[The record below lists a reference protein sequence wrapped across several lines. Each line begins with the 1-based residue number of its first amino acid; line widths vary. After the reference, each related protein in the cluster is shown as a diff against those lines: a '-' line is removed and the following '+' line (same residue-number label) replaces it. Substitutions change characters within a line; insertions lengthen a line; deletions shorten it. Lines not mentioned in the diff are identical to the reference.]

1 MCDTSGIY
9 KIENL
14 VSGKIYV
21 GQSRHI
27 KSRFI
32 QHKSE
37 LRNGSHYNKHLQYA
51 WDKYG
56 EVSFVFSIIEECPIE
71 LLNEREL
78 YWIDKLDTYNS
89 GYNKTLGGDGVLGC
103 NKGVPK
109 SEEHKRKDSIAVK
122 RWCAIH
128 GGGKSTKIIC
138 LNTKEIFRDA
148 VVAGSKF
155 CVDPSSIRKCCK
167 RRVHSA
173 GELNGERLTWANYS
187 DYICMSEDQVAQLI
201 DDANSCRSRAYVSA
215 CRPVICLDTGDVFDS
230 IKIAADH
237 FGLFP
242 SNVSTCCKGR
252 LKGIHGLHF
261 RYCKDLEVA

>member
-1 MCDTSGIY
+1 MCGTSGIY

-56 EVSFVFSIIEECPIE
+56 EESFVFSVIEECPIE

-78 YWIDKLDTYNS
+78 YWIDKLDAYNS
-89 GYNKTLGGDGVLGC
+89 GYNETLGGDGVLGY
-103 NKGVPK
+103 NRGVPK
-109 SEEHKRKDSIAVK
+109 SEEHKRKDSIAIK

-155 CVDPSSIRKCCK
+155 HVDPSGIRKCCK
-167 RRVHSA
+167 GRVHSA
-173 GELNGERLTWANYS
+173 GELDGERLAWANYS
-187 DYICMSEDQVAQLI
+187 DYICMSEDRVAELI
-201 DDANSCRSRAYVSA
+201 ANAKGARSQSCASIRRS
-215 CRPVICLDTGDVFDS
+215 VICIDTGDVFDS
-230 IKIAADH
+230 VKTAADH
-237 FGLFP
+237 FGIFP
-242 SNVSTCCKGR
+242 SNITTCCKGR
-252 LKGIHGLHF
+252 LKSIHGLHF
-261 RYCKDLEVA
+261 KYCEDLEVA